1 MQYWAAYFDTF
12 SKTDDE
18 GQLYGL
24 VLANGKRWLE
34 QRKFFSQYLAGSKD
48 QFDEVIGDEVSR
60 FCNEVSGTVMMPY
73 FHTSSNPILSVF
85 QMSSKVGSKGKVIEI
100 NTMFMY
106 SVNSVLWRL
115 ITGRPIEPETA
126 SRITFIVREAFRVTE
141 RSSILDILQ
150 VKEEE

>member
-1 MQYWAAYFDTF
+1 MQYWAAHFGTLDQCWSRHFNTF

-60 FCNEVSGTVMMPY
+60 FCNEVSGTVLMP
-73 FHTSSNPILSVF
+73 NF
-85 QMSSKVGSKGKVIEI
+85 QLP
-100 NTMFMY
+100 
-106 SVNSVLWRL
+106 NSVSFPDV
-115 ITGRPIEPETA
+115 IKSGIKGEGN
-126 SRITFIVREAFRVTE
+126 
-141 RSSILDILQ
+141 
-150 VKEEE
+150 